1 MRKAILTSVILSS
14 MFVAAQAADV
24 KVGGDIGIRYDSDEV
39 GATTSD
45 RDRFRAKL
53 QVSAALDEK
62 TNAVVGLSTG
72 TTKSTWSDMGGQSSY
87 KNVDLNLAYVE

>member
-39 GATTSD
+39 GTI
-45 RDRFRAKL
+45 
-53 QVSAALDEK
+53 EI
-62 TNAVVGLSTG
+62 AVGRV
-72 TTKSTWSDMGGQSSY
+72 
-87 KNVDLNLAYVE
+87 